1 MLRTSS
7 TTVGDLVRS
16 IKSSKLPSDTP
27 LLDCQLLLSECLQ
40 RSKGWLLAHDEY
52 CLTDEEAQTYTSLL
66 ARRIAGE
73 PIAYIL
79 GSQGFWDMEL
89 RVTPDTLIPRPETE
103 LLVETVLATCGS
115 AYQRVVDLGT
125 GTGAIAIA
133 IQRERPNWEVWATDF
148 SSAALTVAE
157 KNAVDW
163 SAGKIQFLQ
172 SHWLSKFGPEEFD
185 LIISNPPYIQHND
198 NHLQALQHEPTSALT
213 ASDNGMA
220 DLKTII
226 RQSTRCLKP
235 GGRLLLEHGYDQQA
249 QVTELLEK
257 EGYTEIVLLA
267 DYNHIPRAVLTRW
280 APDRCQ
286 QAQEGSK
293 MENE

>member
-1 MLRTSS
+1 M
-7 TTVGDLVRS
+7 
-16 IKSSKLPSDTP
+16 
-27 LLDCQLLLSECLQ
+27 
-40 RSKGWLLAHDEY
+40 
-52 CLTDEEAQTYTSLL
+52 
-66 ARRIAGE
+66 
-73 PIAYIL
+73 
-79 GSQGFWDMEL
+79 
-89 RVTPDTLIPRPETE
+89 
-103 LLVETVLATCGS
+103 
-115 AYQRVVDLGT
+115 
-125 GTGAIAIA
+125 
-133 IQRERPNWEVWATDF
+133 
-148 SSAALTVAE
+148 
-157 KNAVDW
+157 
-163 SAGKIQFLQ
+163 
-172 SHWLSKFGPEEFD
+172 
-185 LIISNPPYIQHND
+185 
-198 NHLQALQHEPTSALT
+198 SALT
-213 ASDNGMA
+213 AADTGMA